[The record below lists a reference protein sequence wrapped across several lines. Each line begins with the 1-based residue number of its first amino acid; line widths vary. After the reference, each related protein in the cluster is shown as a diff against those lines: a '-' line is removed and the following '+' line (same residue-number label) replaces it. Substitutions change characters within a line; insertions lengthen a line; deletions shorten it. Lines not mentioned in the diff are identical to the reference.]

1 MSEAIAFDTHRFIK
15 HLTKNGFT
23 EQQAEALAN
32 EQVTLLNSNLATK
45 AEIAAIHGEIEALR
59 LEIKAE
65 IEKFRLA
72 TKTEIATIHNEIETL
87 RLETKAEIALIH
99 KDIEVIRKE
108 IAVIR
113 KDIEDGREESRN
125 QWKAMETAL
134 NNQWEA
140 TEAAFANQ
148 RKATDAA
155 FHNQWKATEMA
166 LANQW
171 KATQAAFEIQRKN
184 TEAAMEALKV
194 ELLKWMFGAMIAQ
207 GGLIVGL
214 IVALISET
222 P

>member
-59 LEIKAE
+59 LETKAE

-72 TKTEIATIHNEIETL
+72 TKTEIAAIHNEIETL
-87 RLETKAEIALIH
+87 RLETKAEIAVIH

-108 IAVIR
+108 IAVIH

-125 QWKAMETAL
+125 QWKATEAAL
-134 NNQWEA
+134 NNQREA
-140 TEAAFANQ
+140 TETAFA
-148 RKATDAA
+148 
-155 FHNQWKATEMA
+155 NQWKATEMA

-171 KATQAAFEIQRKN
+171 KATEAAFEIQRKN

-214 IVALISET
+214 IVALISDT

>member
-45 AEIAAIHGEIEALR
+45 AEIAAIHGEIEAMR
-59 LEIKAE
+59 LETKAE

-72 TKTEIATIHNEIETL
+72 TKAEIAAIHNEIETL
-87 RLETKAEIALIH
+87 RLETKAEIAVIH

-108 IAVIR
+108 IAVIH

-125 QWKAMETAL
+125 QWKATEAAL
-134 NNQWEA
+134 NNQREA
-140 TEAAFANQ
+140 TETAFA
-148 RKATDAA
+148 
-155 FHNQWKATEMA
+155 NQWKATEMA

-214 IVALISET
+214 IVALISDT

>member
-45 AEIAAIHGEIEALR
+45 AEIAAIHGEIEAMR
-59 LEIKAE
+59 LETKAE

-72 TKTEIATIHNEIETL
+72 TKTEIATIHNEIEAL
-87 RLETKAEIALIH
+87 RLETKAEIAVIH

-108 IAVIR
+108 IAVIH
-113 KDIEDGREESRN
+113 KDIEDGLEESRN
-125 QWKAMETAL
+125 QWKATETAL
-134 NNQWEA
+134 NNQREA
-140 TEAAFANQ
+140 TETAFA
-148 RKATDAA
+148 
-155 FHNQWKATEMA
+155 NQWKATEMA

-214 IVALISET
+214 IVALISDT